1 MKMSSIKNYQGD
13 FYRRARSKNPSIQP
27 KQMVKKSTSKE
38 WENHL
43 IDWITFYRRNIH
55 RFIEHYF
62 QIKLHLYQVIWIYFM
77 STCDTFVA
85 IASRATA
92 KSWLIA
98 VLALARAVL
107 YPNSEIVVVA
117 KTKKQAGIIFGK
129 IEGLMKD
136 YPNVAREIS
145 DFKNS
150 QNDRYCKL
158 YNSSKIVAV
167 ICDDGGRGE
176 RSNFTIGEE
185 FRLMDKEKYDSIVR
199 PFAIARQAPY
209 LKNPKYAHLIEEPK
223 EILITSAYYKN
234 LWWYDEMEENIKL
247 MLKGE
252 KAGVIYFDYPV
263 SLKHGIKTKKVIMK
277 DKQKMDMV
285 SFQQEYENI
294 PFGENSDAFFKLE
307 MFANNRD
314 IKNVFYP
321 LRKDIINKNKNP
333 FVIKRKKG
341 EIRVVSVDIAT
352 RKGEANDNTI
362 ITCIRA
368 LPTKK
373 GYIREY
379 VYMESHQGEHT
390 GKQSLRIKQIYKDF
404 EADYIVLDLQQAG
417 ITVFER
423 LATITKDE
431 ERGIEYEAFT
441 TMEHK
446 SLDKSL
452 IDELKEKTLARNAK
466 PIIYPIRAN
475 AKLNSDIAIDFRDNL
490 MRGMASFPIDSA
502 DAEDYLNENNNAFKK
517 TDDTSLKIWF
527 LHPYMQFSY
536 AINETINLSYS
547 VVSGNIKLEEPNGAR
562 KDRYTSCSYGGYFIS
577 LLENDLLKN
586 EEEDPNDPLVF
597 F

>member
-1 MKMSSIKNYQGD
+1 MSNIKNYQGD

-27 KQMVKKSTSKE
+27 KQMVKKNTSEE
-38 WENHL
+38 WEDNL

-136 YPNVAREIS
+136 HPNVAREIS

-185 FRLMDKEKYDSIVR
+185 FRIMEKEKYDSIVR

-333 FVIKRKKG
+333 FAIKRKEG

-352 RKGEANDNTI
+352 RKGKANDNTI
-362 ITCIRA
+362 ITCIRG

-431 ERGIEYEAFT
+431 ERGVEYEAFT

-446 SLDKSL
+446 SLDKAL
-452 IDELKEKTLARNAK
+452 ISELKEKTLAQNAK
-466 PIIYPIRAN
+466 PIIYPVRAN

-490 MRGMASFPIDSA
+490 MRNMASFPIDSA
-502 DAEDYLNENNNAFKK
+502 DAEDYLNENNNDFKK
-517 TDDTSLKIWF
+517 TDDTNLKIWF

-577 LLENDLLKN
+577 LLENDYLKDDV
-586 EEEDPNDPLVF
+586 EDPNDPLVF